1 MTINDRVKAVR
12 TEKGKSMEE
21 FGKILNVSRPAIS
34 MIESGKNNV
43 SERIIADIV
52 REFGVNEL
60 WLRTGE
66 GEMFKTATRNEEISK
81 FFYDVLKMED
91 EAFQKRF
98 VAALASCTPEM
109 WDAARKFIDDLS
121 KK

>member
-12 TEKGKSMEE
+12 VAKGISMED
-21 FGKILNVSRPAIS
+21 FGKQVNVSRPAIS

-66 GEMFKTATRNEEISK
+66 GEMFKKATRNEELSK
-81 FFYDVLKMED
+81 FFYDVLKADD
-91 EAFQKRF
+91 ESFQKRF
-98 VAALASCTPEM
+98 VAALANCTPEM
-109 WDAARKFIDDLS
+109 WELAAKFIDDLS
-121 KK
+121 K